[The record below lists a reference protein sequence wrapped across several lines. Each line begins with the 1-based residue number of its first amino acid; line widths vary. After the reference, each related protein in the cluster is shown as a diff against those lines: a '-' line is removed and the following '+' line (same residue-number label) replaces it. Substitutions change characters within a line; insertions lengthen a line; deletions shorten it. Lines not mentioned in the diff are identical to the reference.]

1 MKFQSFLNFPKKIQE
16 IIKMFLH
23 CWFFT
28 CCPHPFSFRASFFIK
43 RPYMFHN
50 IHTFIMFKHVEFG
63 KHTWI
68 HTYVK
73 NLKKTYLKFLPGMKC
88 SHVFFFIFSSRDEI
102 SSLSLIPGWNFI
114 LAKTWKQRHFT
125 INRDDFIRG
134 RVLSLDEISRVNTL

>member
-1 MKFQSFLNFPKKIQE
+1 MKFQSFLNFPKKIKD

-68 HTYVK
+68 HKYVK
-73 NLKKTYLKFLPGMKC
+73 NLKKNILILKFHPGMKC
-88 SHVFFFIFSSRDEI
+88 LHVLFSFFHPGMKFRPCLSSRDEI
-102 SSLSLIPGWNFI
+102 SSWQKRG
-114 LAKTWKQRHFT
+114 
-125 INRDDFIRG
+125 NRD
-134 RVLSLDEISRVNTL
+134 ISP